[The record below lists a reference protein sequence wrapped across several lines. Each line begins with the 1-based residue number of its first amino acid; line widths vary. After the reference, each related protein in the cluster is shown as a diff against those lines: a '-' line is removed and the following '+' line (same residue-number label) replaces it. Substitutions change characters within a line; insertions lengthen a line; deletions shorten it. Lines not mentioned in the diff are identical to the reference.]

1 VLEGNFL
8 RGTMFRLADPT
19 AGKWEAK
26 DEFEVRAN

>member
-1 VLEGNFL
+1 L